1 MFSRDPVLF
10 NYWLDSVLTP
20 TTTYSMYIDKSFVVY
35 CMRYLLMYIYV
46 SIQGVVPRL
55 PIVQNLRTDG
65 AGDLQQFEDV
75 LISGRK

>member
-1 MFSRDPVLF
+1 
-10 NYWLDSVLTP
+10 
-20 TTTYSMYIDKSFVVY
+20 
-35 CMRYLLMYIYV
+35 MYIYV

-75 LISGRK
+75 LISGRKW